1 LSGNPAEAARL
12 AHAQIVQLSGDT
24 VCRMAINMSWRP
36 MTADWTI
43 EQTDNALNADQRNF
57 YEVEKWTKDGSKIDC
72 LLYAGSSLDKAHEIF
87 ATAVKHRPRIRLC
100 IRQRTKVL
108 EEWPQAAK

>member
-87 ATAVKHRPRIRLC
+87 RDG
-100 IRQRTKVL
+100 RQAPAANKVVH
-108 EEWPQAAK
+108 PAANKSAGGVAPGR